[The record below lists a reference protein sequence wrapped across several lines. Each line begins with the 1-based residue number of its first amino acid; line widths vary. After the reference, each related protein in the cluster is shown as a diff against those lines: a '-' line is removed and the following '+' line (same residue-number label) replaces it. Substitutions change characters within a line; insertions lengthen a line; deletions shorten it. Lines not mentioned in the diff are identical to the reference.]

1 MEILIELATPH
12 RMQNWNRRNRNSEM
26 RFDSIEIQIRS
37 TIKQT
42 EELISQTQS
51 FRLRGQLEHF
61 GKLKGELT
69 PNYPS

>member
-1 MEILIELATPH
+1 MNCPRPTGCKIGIEE
-12 RMQNWNRRNRNSEM
+12 MRNRNSEM